1 MIIAKPAT
9 YDAVRPVSTFSAM
22 VVGTATQLPKGPGIR
37 DFALQTWSRA
47 SMSFEPLAV
56 RQVRED
62 GEYYIPDRLTDE
74 DGEADQALVEAALAY
89 TRKARDAQGLLDDAI
104 SLVGVLL
111 DALEQDADTRA
122 AQARTVLEMA
132 VECIHN
138 AHARIDEQESQDQ
151 NLFLAHFE
159 GGGEEEEKEEA
170 GPPMDG

>member
-1 MIIAKPAT
+1 MP
-9 YDAVRPVSTFSAM
+9 F
-22 VVGTATQLPKGPGIR
+22 G
-37 DFALQTWSRA
+37 
-47 SMSFEPLAV
+47 PLAV
-56 RQVRED
+56 RQVREV

-74 DGEADQALVEAALAY
+74 DGEVDQALVEAALAY
-89 TRKARDAQGLLDDAI
+89 TRKVRDAQGLLDDVI
-104 SLVGVLL
+104 NLVGVLL

-122 AQARTVLEMA
+122 AQSRTVLEMV

-159 GGGEEEEKEEA
+159 ENGDEEDKGEA

>member
-9 YDAVRPVSTFSAM
+9 YDAVRPASTFSAM
-22 VVGTATQLPKGPGIR
+22 AVGTAAQLSNGPGIR

-47 SMSFEPLAV
+47 SISCAPLA
-56 RQVRED
+56 VRED

-89 TRKARDAQGLLDDAI
+89 TRKVRDAQGLLDDAI
-104 SLVGVLL
+104 NLVGLLL

-122 AQARTVLEMA
+122 AQSRTVLEMV

-138 AHARIDEQESQDQ
+138 AHTHIDGQESQDQ

-159 GGGEEEEKEEA
+159 GNAEEEEKEEA

>member
-9 YDAVRPVSTFSAM
+9 YDAVCPASTFSAM
-22 VVGTATQLPKGPGIR
+22 GVGTAPQLPKGPGVR

-47 SMSFEPLAV
+47 SMPFEPLAV

-62 GEYYIPDRLTDE
+62 GEYYIPHRLTDE
-74 DGEADQALVEAALAY
+74 DGEADPALAEAALAY
-89 TRKARDAQGLLDDAI
+89 TRKVRDAQALLDDAI
-104 SLVGVLL
+104 NLVGVLL

-122 AQARTVLEMA
+122 AQSRTVLEMV
-132 VECIHN
+132 VECIHK

-159 GGGEEEEKEEA
+159 GKGEEEEREEA
-170 GPPMDG
+170 GPPMDR

>member
-1 MIIAKPAT
+1 ME
-9 YDAVRPVSTFSAM
+9 RN
-22 VVGTATQLPKGPGIR
+22 
-37 DFALQTWSRA
+37 QT
-47 SMSFEPLAV
+47 PLAV

-89 TRKARDAQGLLDDAI
+89 TRKVRDAQGLLDDAI
-104 SLVGVLL
+104 NLVGVLL

-122 AQARTVLEMA
+122 AQSRTVLEMV

-159 GGGEEEEKEEA
+159 GNGEEKGEA
-170 GPPMDG
+170 GSPNGWISPIRERRRGW

>member
-9 YDAVRPVSTFSAM
+9 YEAVRPASTFSAM
-22 VVGTATQLPKGPGIR
+22 AVGTVAQLPKGPGVC

-47 SMSFEPLAV
+47 STPFEPLAV

-74 DGEADQALVEAALAY
+74 DGDVDPALTEAALAY
-89 TRKARDAQGLLDDAI
+89 TRKVRDAQGLLDDAI
-104 SLVGVLL
+104 NLVGVLL
-111 DALEQDADTRA
+111 DALEQDADARA

-138 AHARIDEQESQDQ
+138 AHAHIDEQESQDQ

-159 GGGEEEEKEEA
+159 GNGEEEV
-170 GPPMDG
+170 GPPIDR

>member
-1 MIIAKPAT
+1 MT
-9 YDAVRPVSTFSAM
+9 
-22 VVGTATQLPKGPGIR
+22 
-37 DFALQTWSRA
+37 
-47 SMSFEPLAV
+47 FEPLAV
-56 RQVRED
+56 RHVRED

-74 DGEADQALVEAALAY
+74 DGEADPALVEAALAY
-89 TRKARDAQGLLDDAI
+89 TRKVRDAQGLLDDAI
-104 SLVGVLL
+104 NLVGVLL

-122 AQARTVLEMA
+122 AQSRTVLEMV

-159 GGGEEEEKEEA
+159 GNGEEEEKEEA